1 MSDDEEQVSLLYNSR
16 TIRMIEK
23 STLIDGKLQISLD
36 DEEAK
41 NVLLS
46 KQRGDVL
53 ALVTRFN
60 TVSYYSCFTGNLI
73 YKMILPNNH
82 QIQDAYKYKRHDDL

>member
-1 MSDDEEQVSLLYNSR
+1 MSDDEEQVSLLYNSGAIQ
-16 TIRMIEK
+16 TIEK

-73 YKMILPNNH
+73 YKMILPSKN
-82 QIQDAYKYKRHDDL
+82 QIQDAYNYKRHDDL